1 MAVFS
6 VNQATQFY
14 VGKPTL
20 KTNGSDMYF
29 VVGDETTDRIKEGH
43 ILSYKVATVSEL
55 NVSAPTPQITV
66 QTPVAGAEYLVRL
79 VIYTDAGPQ
88 YAYYKN
94 VAVLSKDTTSAN
106 LATAIRDALNKAAKR
121 DLAGEYYEASVS
133 GSTVTVSPK
142 PIFVTGKRY
151 AIPTIEVAVS
161 EITGKDD
168 KFDATKWTAAYG
180 SIVTAEVAGS
190 GVAKLKDLEYFCAGE
205 KGDVYRGAMWPN
217 DIPFVSKLAGV
228 NDSWLV
234 HTVHY
239 YEDLSN
245 EAVQKSEKT
254 MIIVTS
260 DTDKDIFTTGTQAE
274 ENELG

>member
-29 VVGDETTDRIKEGH
+29 VVGNETTDRIKEGH
-43 ILSYKVATVSEL
+43 ILSYKVTTVSKL
-55 NVSAPTPQITV
+55 NVTAPAPQITV

-94 VAVLSKDTTSAN
+94 VAVLSKDTTAAN
-106 LATAIRDALNKAAKR
+106 LATAIKDALNNAAKR
-121 DLAGEYYEASVS
+121 DVAGEYYKATASS
-133 GSTVTVSPK
+133 ATVTISPK
-142 PIFVTGKRY
+142 LVSVVGKRY
-151 AIPTIEVAVS
+151 TVPTIEVSVS
-161 EITGKDD
+161 EITGKDE
-168 KFDATKWTAAYG
+168 KFDATKWTAAYD
-180 SIVTAEVAGS
+180 SINTAPVADS
-190 GVAKLKDLEYFCAGE
+190 GIAKLKDLEYLCAGE
-205 KGDVYRGAMWPN
+205 KGDVYRGAAWPN
-217 DIPFVSKLAGV
+217 DVPFVSKLTGV
-228 NDSWLV
+228 ADEWLI
-234 HTVHY
+234 HTIHY

-260 DTDKDIFTTGTQAE
+260 DTDKDIFTDGAQDK